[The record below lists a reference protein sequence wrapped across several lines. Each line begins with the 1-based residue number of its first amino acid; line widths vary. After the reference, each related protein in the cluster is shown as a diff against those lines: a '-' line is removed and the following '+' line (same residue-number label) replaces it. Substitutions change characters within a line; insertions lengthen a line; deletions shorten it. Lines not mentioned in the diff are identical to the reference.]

1 MSARYEY
8 NVASAEVAPCRLD
21 TTAPDTTPT
30 FYVVDESWSV
40 RNSLRRLLRSYGF
53 RVFTFASGSE
63 WPAAEHGERIHRP
76 SAVTT
81 GCERTRRA

>member
-53 RVFTFASGSE
+53 RVFTIASGSE
-63 WPAAEHGERIHRP
+63 LSWLPSTSDKHGLLGGGFE
-76 SAVTT
+76 SW
-81 GCERTRRA
+81 